1 MFLKFQLNFYYWESS
16 VLNFRHLASQCIGNG
31 ITHVA
36 KLFSCQWF
44 DWKIHPPP
52 PPPQSLSSITSRSE
66 CSDWRVSIIEIERS
80 VFILLLE
87 WGIIF
92 YCPIRFIR
100 FKLKSNFIFWCG
112 KFRVGDISLTL
123 YTLRRQYYRM
133 FFSS

>member
-44 DWKIHPPP
+44 DWKIHPPSP
-52 PPPQSLSSITSRSE
+52 ISE
-66 CSDWRVSIIEIERS
+66 QHNFPFWMFWLTGFNNWNWTLCFYFTIGR
-80 VFILLLE
+80 
-87 WGIIF
+87 GIIF